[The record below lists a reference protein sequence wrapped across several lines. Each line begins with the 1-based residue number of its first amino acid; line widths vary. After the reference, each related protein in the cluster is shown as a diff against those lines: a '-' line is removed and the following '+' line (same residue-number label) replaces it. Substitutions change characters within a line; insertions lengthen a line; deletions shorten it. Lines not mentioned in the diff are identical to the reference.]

1 MCNIIPY
8 MTFCKSKTTHFFTI
22 IALCVMNFAIAQ
34 NTVNQKTNKNTVF
47 VTRKTLLENYVGTRC
62 GNCPLATKTAEY
74 IDSLY
79 NNDVSVLT
87 IHAGFFAT
95 PNVTYTVDYRTQ
107 TGNDWDSI
115 FGIYN
120 YGLPAGMVNRKDF
133 PVNHTKNNVIWQS
146 EVASFVGQPADA
158 KIRLHKVYN
167 SITRML
173 DVDATTTFLQ
183 ALSAPYKVMVVL
195 AENNVITQQLNYT
208 LPMGSQ
214 LDTHYVYNHM
224 LRQSLTGSLGLTLNS
239 VPTMTNDSVL
249 ISILNFSISPSF
261 NDNKIDIIAF
271 VYNTVTYEIIQ
282 VERTKLNSFAVGVKE
297 LSNGF
302 AIKVYPNPSNG
313 IFSITNNILNNTF
326 EVSVHNTL
334 GQLLKT
340 ETMKN
345 NTKFPLDLRGFS
357 TGIYYLTISTSEFTR
372 TSKLV
377 LE

>member
-1 MCNIIPY
+1 
-8 MTFCKSKTTHFFTI
+8 
-22 IALCVMNFAIAQ
+22 
-34 NTVNQKTNKNTVF
+34 
-47 VTRKTLLENYVGTRC
+47 
-62 GNCPLATKTAEY
+62 
-74 IDSLY
+74 
-79 NNDVSVLT
+79 
-87 IHAGFFAT
+87 
-95 PNVTYTVDYRTQ
+95 
-107 TGNDWDSI
+107 
-115 FGIYN
+115 
-120 YGLPAGMVNRKDF
+120 
-133 PVNHTKNNVIWQS
+133 
-146 EVASFVGQPADA
+146 
-158 KIRLHKVYN
+158 
-167 SITRML
+167 
-173 DVDATTTFLQ
+173 
-183 ALSAPYKVMVVL
+183 
-195 AENNVITQQLNYT
+195 
-208 LPMGSQ
+208 MGSQ